1 MNFVKQDR
9 SYLISRK
16 YIRLFFRLFFL
27 FIVSVTLASFA
38 VGKEKMNIQPYEAAD
53 LCNFDIPQVRVTVNG
68 VGNGGMLSVELY
80 HDPENFLNKK
90 GRTKR
95 VRIPATERQ
104 HVVCF
109 NLDKQGTYAIA
120 TYHDVD
126 GNRKLNKKWNMMPE
140 EPFGLSNN
148 PKLRLGFPKF
158 NDAAFTTGE
167 LGADITINLQ
177 SP

>member
-1 MNFVKQDR
+1 MNFVKQNQ
-9 SYLISRK
+9 SCLISK
-16 YIRLFFRLFFL
+16 CVRLFSF
-27 FIVSVTLASFA
+27 FIVGITFVSLVD
-38 VGKEKMNIQPYEAAD
+38 GKEKMDIRPYEAAD
-53 LCNFDIPQVRVTVNG
+53 LCSSNIPQVRVTVKG
-68 VGNGGMLSVELY
+68 VNNGGILSVELY

-95 VRIPATERQ
+95 IRIPATEEQ

-109 NLDKQGTYAIA
+109 NLDKQGIYAVA

-126 GNRKLNKKWNMMPE
+126 GNRKLNKKWNMRPA

-158 NDAAFTTGE
+158 DDAAFTTGE
-167 LGADITINLQ
+167 LGADIVINLQ
-177 SP
+177 NP